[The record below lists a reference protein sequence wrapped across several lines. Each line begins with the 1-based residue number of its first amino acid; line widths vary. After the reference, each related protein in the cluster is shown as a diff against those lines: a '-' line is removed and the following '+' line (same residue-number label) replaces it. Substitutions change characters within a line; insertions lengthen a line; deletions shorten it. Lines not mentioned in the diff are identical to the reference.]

1 MTSLMKSE
9 DGLMWRGALGG
20 ALGAPIF
27 LIGMALY
34 EKLRIGYV
42 VYGGALEIG
51 ALPIFLVIG
60 AVLGATIGVIIWGGV
75 ATLGRAK
82 FPAIIRATIGA
93 LFILIFLGVIQ
104 VLSSEANNGLIPPA
118 PMEAWVKVVLYVVSF
133 GALPGI
139 AARPRIFE
147 DETKTP
153 S

>member
-1 MTSLMKSE
+1 MTALMKGE

-51 ALPIFLVIG
+51 ALPIFLVVG
-60 AVLGATIGVIIWGGV
+60 AALGATIGVIIWGGV

-82 FPAIIRATIGA
+82 FPAIIRAIIGA
-93 LFILIFLGVIQ
+93 SFILIFLGVTHL
-104 VLSSEANNGLIPPA
+104 LSSEANSGLIPPT
-118 PMEAWVKVVLYVVSF
+118 MEALVNVLLYVASF
-133 GALPGI
+133 GVLPGL
-139 AARPRIFE
+139 AARPRILK
-147 DETKTP
+147 DETKSP